1 MQKNENKKTK
11 TKKKPN
17 KQTKKHILRKWLIFY
32 VPIVSKDK

>member
-11 TKKKPN
+11 TKKKKPN

-32 VPIVSKDK
+32 VPIVS